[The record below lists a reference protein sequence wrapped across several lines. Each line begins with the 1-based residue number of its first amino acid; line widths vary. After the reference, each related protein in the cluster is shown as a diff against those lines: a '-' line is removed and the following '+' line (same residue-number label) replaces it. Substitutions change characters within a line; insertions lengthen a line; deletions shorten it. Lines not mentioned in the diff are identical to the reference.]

1 MVRFNWEKLSIE
13 DLKEDMVLAALL
25 NGINAKGPLMAE
37 LAWRSTTTFHQFM
50 SKAKE
55 FMNQEETI
63 NVLLKSKWKGESSG
77 NKGVFGDL
85 GNDVVFLC
93 PKISIIKI
101 ITRNKT
107 NPCRIR
113 LY

>member
-13 DLKEDMVLAALL
+13 DLKEDMVLATLL

-37 LAWRSTTTFHQFM
+37 LAWRPATTLRQFM

-63 NVLLKSKWKGESSG
+63 NVLLKSKWKGESSS
-77 NKGVFGDL
+77 NKRVFGDL

-93 PKISIIKI
+93 QKISIIKI
-101 ITRNKT
+101 TTRNET